1 MKKALKEMREDARS
15 IFYAALKAVD
25 PAQAVKRW
33 LHLEENI
40 LKIGRL
46 TFPLSKIRK
55 IYVVGAGKAGAPMA
69 NALEEIIGDRI
80 EEGLI
85 NVKYGHSQKLAKI
98 EINEAGHPLP
108 DKAGRRGAQR
118 IFHLLEK
125 AGENDLVFCLIS
137 GGGSALLPLP
147 VKGISLEEKQE
158 VTETL
163 LRCGARIEEI
173 NAIRKHL
180 SRIKGGQIARWA
192 YPARLIV
199 LILSDVIG
207 DRLDTI
213 ASGPTVPDETTFVD
227 CLKIVNKYGISS
239 SLPVSAINHL
249 GKGAA
254 GEIKETPQKGDPI
267 FVRVHNFIV
276 GSNIMAI
283 KAAQREAEKL
293 KYHSLVLSSFLQG
306 ESREIARIYAA
317 MAREI
322 RTSRNPLSPPAC
334 IICGGETT
342 VTLRGQGLGGRSQEF
357 VLSAAIEV
365 EGMKRVTILAA
376 GTDGTDGPTDA
387 AGALV
392 DGETLMRAR
401 ELGMDAL
408 TYLDNND
415 SYHFFEKLGDL
426 LITGPTR
433 TNVMDLYLL
442 LVS

>member
-1 MKKALKEMREDARS
+1 MEKNLKEIRKDVRS
-15 IFYAALKAVD
+15 IFYAALKVVD

-33 LHLEENI
+33 LHLKENI
-40 LKIGRL
+40 LKIGQL
-46 TFPLSKIRK
+46 TFSLSKIRK
-55 IYVVGAGKAGAPMA
+55 IYLVGAGKAGAPMA
-69 NALEEIIGDRI
+69 HALEEILGDRI
-80 EEGLI
+80 EEG
-85 NVKYGHSQKLAKI
+85 
-98 EINEAGHPLP
+98 
-108 DKAGRRGAQR
+108 
-118 IFHLLEK
+118 
-125 AGENDLVFCLIS
+125 
-137 GGGSALLPLP
+137 
-147 VKGISLEEKQE
+147 
-158 VTETL
+158 
-163 LRCGARIEEI
+163 CGARIEEI

-227 CLKIVNKYGISS
+227 CLKIVKKYGISS
-239 SLPVSAINHL
+239 SFPVSVINHL
-249 GKGAA
+249 EKGAA
-254 GEIKETPQKGDPI
+254 GEIKETPKRGDPI

-306 ESREIARIYAA
+306 ESREIARVYAA
-317 MAREI
+317 IAREI

-342 VTLRGQGLGGRSQEF
+342 VTLQGQGLGGRSQEF
-357 VLSAAIEV
+357 SLSAAIEV
-365 EGMKRVTILAA
+365 EGMERVAILAA

-387 AGALV
+387 AGAIV

-401 ELGMDAL
+401 ELGMNAL

-415 SYHFFEKLGDL
+415 SYHFFEKLNDL

-442 LVS
+442 LVD